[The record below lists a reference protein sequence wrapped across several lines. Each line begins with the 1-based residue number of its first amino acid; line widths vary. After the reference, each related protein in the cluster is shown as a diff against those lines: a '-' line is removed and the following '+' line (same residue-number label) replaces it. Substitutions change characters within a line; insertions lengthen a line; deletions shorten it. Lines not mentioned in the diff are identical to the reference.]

1 VSKGGKNCS
10 SQERLIGGA
19 GCFPKWKL
27 GCFRSAFPQ
36 ACGLLTR
43 GKETAQFPIP
53 QKELRGSSEE
63 VPATAI
69 NTLQRFR

>member
-1 VSKGGKNCS
+1 MLPEMEIRLF
-10 SQERLIGGA
+10 SQCIPA
-19 GCFPKWKL
+19 GLRPAYKRK
-27 GCFRSAFPQ
+27 
-36 ACGLLTR
+36 
-43 GKETAQFPIP
+43 KETAQFPIP